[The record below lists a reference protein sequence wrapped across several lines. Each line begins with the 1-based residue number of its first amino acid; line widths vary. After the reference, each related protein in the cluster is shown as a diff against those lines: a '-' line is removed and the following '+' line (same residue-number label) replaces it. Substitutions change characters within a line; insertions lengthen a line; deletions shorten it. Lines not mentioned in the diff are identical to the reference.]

1 MRVKKFLCWSQHIF
15 ACIEGKCFLL
25 QIRTT
30 RRAFYNIFVSQ
41 ICCNLFFLNSTSM
54 KGKVSLLTLL
64 FFFLW
69 KKWFVCASW
78 MICDRLCCSKY
89 LSRPFSRLLSP
100 TTKSCTNKEPLLS
113 SSNIVLTGEQ
123 NKLSKRLMDMSQ
135 GYKLGRRGDWLR
147 NLQIDL
153 NRTLWKTFG
162 KSWVAINLTSTN
174 VYQNKSRWKSGKM
187 LSVGA
192 TFDVLTGNCINWKLH
207 PFKVK

>member
-1 MRVKKFLCWSQHIF
+1 MIGASLMTSATILPGLKNNIVWWGDFRSAELSNFGYKRFVLVLSFSFSWWLPRWMVRSPSVNAYKKKFLCCSQHIF

-54 KGKVSLLTLL
+54 KEKVSLLVLL

-123 NKLSKRLMDMSQ
+123 NKLMSY
-135 GYKLGRRGDWLR
+135 GYEPGL
-147 NLQIDL
+147 
-153 NRTLWKTFG
+153 
-162 KSWVAINLTSTN
+162 
-174 VYQNKSRWKSGKM
+174 
-187 LSVGA
+187 
-192 TFDVLTGNCINWKLH
+192 
-207 PFKVK
+207 